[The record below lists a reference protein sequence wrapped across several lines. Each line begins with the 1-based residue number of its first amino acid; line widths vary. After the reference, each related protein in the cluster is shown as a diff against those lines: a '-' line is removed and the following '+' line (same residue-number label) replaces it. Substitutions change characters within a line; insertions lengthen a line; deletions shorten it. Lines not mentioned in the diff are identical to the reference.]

1 MFQDFKVDIL
11 GTECAVCF
19 VDEFPERLGEY
30 QDNADGLCNRY
41 SREIFVKRCK
51 DKSVTEQGRERS
63 EKDTLRH
70 ELLYAYFAES
80 GLPQTHPRH
89 TVPGQRMKRWWI
101 GLQFSRQR
109 FLRHLQRL
117 VVCEDIHCNKG
128 CGHAGTGLAG
138 CPH

>member
-11 GTECAVCF
+11 GTEYAVCF

-80 GLPQTHPRH
+80 GLSANASPTYSSWAENEEMVDWFAIQSPKIFKTF
-89 TVPGQRMKRWWI
+89 TEV
-101 GLQFSRQR
+101 
-109 FLRHLQRL
+109 
-117 VVCEDIHCNKG
+117 G
-128 CGHAGTGLAG
+128 CL
-138 CPH
+138 